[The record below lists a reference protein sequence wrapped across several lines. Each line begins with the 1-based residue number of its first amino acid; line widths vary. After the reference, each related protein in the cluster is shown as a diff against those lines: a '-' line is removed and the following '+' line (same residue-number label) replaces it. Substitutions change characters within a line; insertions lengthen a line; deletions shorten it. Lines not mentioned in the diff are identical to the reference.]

1 MTKEQAMLLSSLEAC
16 RQRIEKL
23 RYSMQKNAA
32 LFPLTPAVLASLSD
46 AQEESVDALI
56 LRYSQ
61 CVSMMQEQV
70 FRGIAYLEQE
80 DITDKSNRDKTL
92 LMEKLGAIKSAEDF
106 GTAAMLRNKFSH
118 HYPEET
124 IDRLERLNL
133 VMDEANFVVACFSEI
148 NDYLT
153 RKGLISDANTIAAG
167 APHLTNTL

>member
-1 MTKEQAMLLSSLEAC
+1 
-16 RQRIEKL
+16 
-23 RYSMQKNAA
+23 
-32 LFPLTPAVLASLSD
+32 LTPTTLAALSD

-61 CVSMMQEQV
+61 CVSMMQDQL

-80 DITDKSNRDKTL
+80 DISDKSNRDKTL

-124 IDRLERLNL
+124 ADRMERLNL
-133 VMDEANFVVACFSEI
+133 VMDEARFVVACFGEI
-148 NDYLT
+148 SAYLK
-153 RKGLISDANTIAAG
+153 RKGLL
-167 APHLTNTL
+167 PLTS

>member
-1 MTKEQAMLLSSLEAC
+1 MTKEQAMLLGSVDAC
-16 RQRIEKL
+16 SQRIEKL
-23 RYSMQKNAA
+23 LYSIEKNTR
-32 LFPLTPAVLASLSD
+32 LFPLTPTTLAALSD

-61 CVSMMQEQV
+61 CVSMMQDQL

-80 DITDKSNRDKTL
+80 DISDKSNRDKTL

-124 IDRLERLNL
+124 ADRMERLNL
-133 VMDEANFVVACFSEI
+133 VMDEARFVVACFGEI
-148 NDYLT
+148 SAYLK
-153 RKGLISDANTIAAG
+153 RKGLL
-167 APHLTNTL
+167 PLTS